1 MTPQEKA
8 TEIALSN
15 DIYDTTEVYQGDV
28 IDMLMQMHKW
38 DV

>member
-15 DIYDTTEVYQGDV
+15 DIYDTTEVYQSDV
-28 IDMLMQMHKW
+28 VEK
-38 DV
+38 